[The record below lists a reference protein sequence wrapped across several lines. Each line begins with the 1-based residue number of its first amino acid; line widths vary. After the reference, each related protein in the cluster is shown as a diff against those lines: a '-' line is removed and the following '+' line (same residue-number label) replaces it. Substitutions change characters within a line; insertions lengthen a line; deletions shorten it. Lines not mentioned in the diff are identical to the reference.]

1 MTEAGWLEC
10 TDPELML
17 EFLRGKASDRKLR
30 LFATARCRE
39 VWPLFTE
46 QRSRDAV
53 EMAEQWAENRNES
66 ALAAAHAAA
75 MVGFQ
80 EALDKWIHRLP
91 VHATEQDASNAALLI
106 ANHRG
111 PTLWHRAS
119 IANQIREVFGNPC
132 HPSPPINPIILGWND
147 GIVVKL
153 AQGIYD
159 ERAFDRLPILADALE
174 EAGCQDAD
182 ILGHCRHAAVHV
194 RGCWV
199 VDLLTGRS

>member
-1 MTEAGWLEC
+1 MEC
-10 TDPELML
+10 TDPAAML

-30 LFATARCRE
+30 LFAASRCRE
-39 VWPLFTE
+39 FWPLFAE

-53 EMAEQWAENRNES
+53 EVAEQCSESRNDS

-75 MVGFQ
+75 TAGFQ
-80 EALDKWIHRLP
+80 DALDKWIHRLP
-91 VHATEQDASNAALLI
+91 VHATEQDAGNAALLI
-106 ANHRG
+106 ANQRG

-119 IANQIREVFGNPC
+119 IANQLREVFGNPC
-132 HPSPPINPIILGWND
+132 HPSPPLTPFILGWND
-147 GIVVKL
+147 GTVVKL

-174 EAGCQDAD
+174 DAGCQDAE
-182 ILGHCRHAAVHV
+182 ILGHCRHADGHV

-199 VDLLTGRS
+199 VDLCLNKG